1 MPNDKK
7 NKKNCNRFY
16 WRIGEKDVD
25 FTETLDAAVNIV
37 STNLNPR
44 KNIMSQLTLSY
55 RLKHMPLFQW
65 KYKKH
70 EQNCDVYIIMCN
82 DIINQ

>member
-44 KNIMSQLTLSY
+44 KNIMPQLTLSY
-55 RLKHMPLFQW
+55 RLKHIPFFQW